1 MKKFFKFAF
10 SPLIIVM
17 LVLSL
22 IISLGGIAIN
32 IYNLIVS
39 TTASQKFQ
47 YYCLLGLCLL
57 LFVFI
62 LFVII
67 RSGYKINKNKLSLCF
82 GFIKTYFPLEDALN
96 LTFFEDKNMLILFF
110 KEEEYTRIVIKKD
123 KIPLFCQV
131 LREENKKVTYFE
143 KTLTTDND

>member
-1 MKKFFKFAF
+1 MKKFFRFAF

-17 LVLSL
+17 LLLSL
-22 IISLGGIAIN
+22 IISLGGIAVN

-39 TTASQKFQ
+39 TTSHQKFQ

-67 RSGYKINKNKLSLCF
+67 RSGYKINKNKLSLYF
-82 GFIKTYFPLEDALN
+82 GFIKTSFPLEKALN
-96 LTFFEDKNMLILFF
+96 LTYFKDKNMLVLFF
-110 KEEEYTRIVIKKD
+110 KGEEYTRIVIKKD
-123 KIPLFCQV
+123 KIQPFSEA
-131 LREENKKVTYFE
+131 LREENKEITYFE
-143 KTLTTDND
+143 KTLTADNN

>member
-32 IYNLIVS
+32 VYNLILS

-47 YYCLLGLCLL
+47 YYCLLGLCLI

-62 LFVII
+62 LFLLI
-67 RSGYKINKNKLSLCF
+67 RSGYKINKNKLYLYF
-82 GFIKTYFPLEDALN
+82 GFIRTAFPLESALN

-123 KIPLFCQV
+123 KVQPFSEA
-131 LREENKKVTYFE
+131 LREENKKITYFE
-143 KTLTTDND
+143 KNLTTDND